1 MMMGSVACVYN
12 NFKMK
17 HNNMMWHHN
26 IAAAA
31 APEILPILSSGSL
44 QVMRNNILYNYTV
57 APIYLLN
64 VSNVWCVRLHSKEYP
79 CPSPSVDDVM
89 RIICKIIIIY
99 YLIDSDNSSYMC
111 NVCVCVHM
119 YGMWCTG
126 DHTSA
131 CIPCPTQYFS
141 LSESTHSHCRGKFDD
156 VFSISLSFGFKTF
169 HQISLP

>member
-1 MMMGSVACVYN
+1 MGFFFVAVIVVFSRLFAHRTHTQDGWIVQWQTMMMGSVACVYN

-31 APEILPILSSGSL
+31 APKILPILSSGSL

-89 RIICKIIIIY
+89 RIICKIFIIY
-99 YLIDSDNSSYMC
+99 YSIDLDNSSYMC
-111 NVCVCVHM
+111 SVCVCTCM
-119 YGMWCTG
+119 FG
-126 DHTSA
+126 
-131 CIPCPTQYFS
+131 
-141 LSESTHSHCRGKFDD
+141 
-156 VFSISLSFGFKTF
+156 VFVM
-169 HQISLP
+169 HWWPH